1 MVGTRETAA
10 VLAVGMIAGA
20 ALLLLGDAAGRALAS
35 QQGGDGWDVLD
46 PAPDTDRA
54 ITDAVGDLTRWA
66 REHEGR

>member
-1 MVGTRETAA
+1 MVLTRETAV
-10 VLAVGMIAGA
+10 VLAVGIVAGA
-20 ALLLLGDAAGRALAS
+20 ALLLLGDAAGRALA
-35 QQGGDGWDVLD
+35 GARDGDSWDVLD